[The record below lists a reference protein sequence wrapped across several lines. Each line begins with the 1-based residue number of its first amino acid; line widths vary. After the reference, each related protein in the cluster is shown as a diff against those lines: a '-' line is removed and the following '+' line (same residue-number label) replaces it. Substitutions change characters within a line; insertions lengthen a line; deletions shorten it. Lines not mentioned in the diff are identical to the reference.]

1 MPHLRAADVTFLR
14 LHNTMFCAEC
24 ELISYNNSSN
34 CLACGSSALLN
45 LSRVLGGPIQK
56 QERARL
62 VDDDLIQR
70 VVSNILEF
78 SRPLRNGDSTALIH
92 SAEGQPTRKLPAA
105 AALAC
110 RTLPDSLPQL
120 QPAMGWVVERA
131 WTLTKAEGAALALKR
146 QGKLICHA
154 QAGSAAP
161 DLGTEVDLGRGI
173 SGLCARTGT
182 AWRCDDADS
191 DPYVDQSRCREL
203 GSASVLAAPLTHL
216 NSVLG
221 VLEVFSPDKN
231 AFSDHDVA
239 TAQLLAGLMM
249 VAITR
254 NGQL

>member
-1 MPHLRAADVTFLR
+1 
-14 LHNTMFCAEC
+14 MFYAEC

-45 LSRVLGGPIQK
+45 LSRVLGGPIQ
-56 QERARL
+56 QHERARI
-62 VDDDLIQR
+62 VEDDLIQR

-78 SRPLRNGDSTALIH
+78 SRPIRDSSSTALVH
-92 SAEGQPTRKLPAA
+92 SPEAPQMRKQPTAE
-105 AALAC
+105 LAS

-131 WTLTKAEGAALALKR
+131 WTLTRAEGAALALKR

-154 QAGSAAP
+154 QAGTSAP
-161 DLGTEVDLGRGI
+161 DLGTEVDPGRGI

-182 AWRCDDADS
+182 AWRCDDASS
-191 DPYVDQSRCREL
+191 DPYVDRGRCREL
-203 GSASVLAAPLTHL
+203 GSASVVAAPLTHL

-254 NGQL
+254 NGQV

>member
-34 CLACGSSALLN
+34 CLACGSSALLS

-56 QERARL
+56 QERAK
-62 VDDDLIQR
+62 VIEDDLIHR

-78 SRPLRNGDSTALIH
+78 SRPLRDGGSTALIH
-92 SAEGQPTRKLPAA
+92 SPDAAQTRKPPA

-131 WTLTKAEGAALALKR
+131 WTLTGAEGAALALKR

-154 QAGSAAP
+154 QAGSSAP

-173 SGLCARTGT
+173 SGLCARTGA
-182 AWRCDDADS
+182 AWRCDDATS
-191 DPYVDQSRCREL
+191 DPHIDRIRCQEL
-203 GSASVLAAPLTHL
+203 GSTSVVAAPVSHL

-221 VLEVFSPDKN
+221 VLEIFSPDKN

-239 TAQLLAGLMM
+239 TTQLLAGLMM

-254 NGQL
+254 NGQV

>member
-1 MPHLRAADVTFLR
+1 MPHLRAAEVTFLR

-34 CLACGSSALLN
+34 CLACGSSALLS

-56 QERARL
+56 QERAR
-62 VDDDLIQR
+62 VIEDDLIHR
-70 VVSNILEF
+70 VVNNILEF
-78 SRPLRNGDSTALIH
+78 RLPGDGRSTALIP
-92 SAEGQPTRKLPAA
+92 SPDMGQPRKPPA

-120 QPAMGWVVERA
+120 QPAMGWIVERA
-131 WTLTKAEGAALALKR
+131 WTLTRAEGAALALKR

-154 QAGSAAP
+154 QAGSSAP

-173 SGLCARTGT
+173 SGLCARTGA
-182 AWRCDDADS
+182 AWRCDDASS
-191 DPYVDQSRCREL
+191 DPHVDQIRCREL
-203 GSASVLAAPLTHL
+203 GSESVVAAPVSHL

-221 VLEVFSPDKN
+221 VLEIFSPDKN

-254 NGQL
+254 NGQV